1 MREFA
6 ALYDMLDS
14 TTSTLARL
22 AAMKDYFSRVPSHDA
37 AWALWILTG
46 MKHKRAVSST
56 QLRRWAAEV
65 SEMPDWLFEE
75 SYAVVGDLAE
85 TIALLLAGPAT
96 DAAEDAPLHTWM
108 EQRIPALAALD
119 EIATREQIR
128 RWWSGLQGREL
139 FLLNKLLTGGLRV
152 GVART
157 LVERAVAE
165 FADLSVPIVAHRL
178 MGNWRPSAAFWEQL
192 VAPESGAQEPSQPYP
207 FFLAYPLE
215 QPPES
220 LGAPEDWQVEW
231 KWDGIRGQ
239 LIRRNNETWLW
250 SRGEELVTDRFPE
263 IAAAALSLPNGTV
276 LDGEI
281 LAWRDGAP
289 LPFGDLQHR
298 IGRTTVSKKTVQ
310 QYPVVF
316 VTYDLLEWQGA
327 DIRPQP
333 LAERRFT
340 LEAAATQ
347 FSAALK
353 ISAVIEAHS
362 WADRALVREQ
372 SRAMRTEGFMLK
384 HRQSPYRNGR
394 KKGDWYKWKVD
405 PMTVDVVMLY
415 AQAGHGKRAN
425 LYTDYTFGVWHEG
438 ALTPVA
444 KAYSGLT
451 DAEIAKVDAWI
462 RRHTVEK
469 FGPVRSVQPQL
480 VFEIGFEGIQ
490 ESSRHKS
497 GIALRFPRILRW
509 REDKPAAEADTL
521 ESLRK
526 WLEPQA

>member
-14 TTSTLARL
+14 TTSTLARV
-22 AAMKDYFSRVPSHDA
+22 AAMRDYFSRVPSRDA
-37 AWALWILTG
+37 SWALWILTG

-65 SEMPDWLFEE
+65 SCMPDWLFEE
-75 SYAVVGDLAE
+75 SYVVVGDLAE
-85 TIALLLAGPAT
+85 TIALLLARPV
-96 DAAEDAPLHTWM
+96 AAETEDTPLHVWM
-108 EQRIPALAALD
+108 EDRIPALSAMN
-119 EIATREQIR
+119 EEATRELVVF
-128 RWWSGLQGREL
+128 WWSSLRGREL

-157 LVERAVAE
+157 LVERALAE
-165 FADLSVPIVAHRL
+165 LVGVPVPVVAHRL
-178 MGNWRPSAAFWEQL
+178 MGNWRPGTVFWQQL
-192 VAPESGAQEPSQPYP
+192 TASESGVQEPSQPYP

-215 QPPES
+215 QPPEL
-220 LGAPEDWQVEW
+220 LGDAADWQAEW

-239 LIRRNNETWLW
+239 LIRRNHETWLW
-250 SRGEELVTDRFPE
+250 SRGEELVTERFPE
-263 IAAAALSLPNGTV
+263 IIAASLSLPDGTV

-298 IGRTTVSKKTVQ
+298 IGRATVSKKIVQ

-316 VTYDLLEWQGA
+316 LAYDLLEWSGQ
-327 DIRPQP
+327 DIRHQP
-333 LAERRFT
+333 LTERRRL
-340 LEAAATQ
+340 LERAAAE

-353 ISAVIEAHS
+353 ISPELEHDS
-362 WADRALVREQ
+362 WGARAAMRDE
-372 SRAMRTEGFMLK
+372 SRQMRTEGLMLK

-451 DAEIAKVDAWI
+451 DAEIARVDAWI

-469 FGPVRSVQPQL
+469 YGPVRSVQPQL

-521 ESLRK
+521 ESLKK
-526 WLEPQA
+526 WLDPQA